1 MKKAIP
7 HIVYFLLFAVH
18 LYSIAEDLSTLRM
31 LTKPLICVILI
42 AYVWS
47 ATGLKTVFQKLI
59 AAGLFFGWL
68 GDIFLM
74 LPNKFLL
81 GLAAFLIG
89 HILYVIAFIRQ
100 TSAFALSRDK
110 LYILVAGFL
119 AVYSYYFYTILAPSL
134 GVEKYPVIAYII
146 VIALMGFFSYT
157 RKQQTNT
164 SSFLLIFLGALLFII
179 SDSILAAN
187 KFVAYIANSG
197 LMIMCT
203 YMLAQYA
210 ITLGC
215 VLDNQKDKQTSSTG
229 ARRNIS
235 HR

>member
-1 MKKAIP
+1 LKKAIP

-18 LYSIAEDLSTLRM
+18 LYSIVEDLSTVRM
-31 LTKPLICVILI
+31 VTKPLICISLI
-42 AYVWS
+42 AYLWIS
-47 ATGLKTVFQKLI
+47 TGLKSVFQKLI

-74 LPNKFLL
+74 LPNKFLF

-100 TSAFALSRDK
+100 TSPFALTRDK

-146 VIALMGFFSYT
+146 VIALMGLFSYT
-157 RKQQTNT
+157 RKHHTNT
-164 SSFLLIFLGALLFII
+164 SSFLLIFLGALLFIV

-210 ITLGC
+210 ITLGAI
-215 VLDNQKDKQTSSTG
+215 VDNQE
-229 ARRNIS
+229 ARRNPLN
-235 HR
+235 

>member
-18 LYSIAEDLSTLRM
+18 LYSIVEDLSTVRM
-31 LTKPLICVILI
+31 VTKPLICISLI
-42 AYVWS
+42 AYLWIS
-47 ATGLKTVFQKLI
+47 TGLKSVFQKLI

-74 LPNKFLL
+74 LPNKFLF

-89 HILYVIAFIRQ
+89 QILYVIAFIRQ
-100 TSAFALSRDK
+100 TSPFALSRDK

-146 VIALMGFFSYT
+146 VIALMGLFSYT
-157 RKQQTNT
+157 RKHHTNT
-164 SSFLLIFLGALLFII
+164 SSFLLIFFGALLFIV

-210 ITLGC
+210 ITLGT
-215 VLDNQKDKQTSSTG
+215 VVDNQE
-229 ARRNIS
+229 ARRNPLI
-235 HR
+235 

>member
-18 LYSIAEDLSTLRM
+18 LYSIIEDVSTVRM
-31 LTKPLICVILI
+31 VTKPLICTSLI
-42 AYVWS
+42 AYLWIS
-47 ATGLKTVFQKLI
+47 TGLKSVFQKLI

-74 LPNKFLL
+74 LPNKFLF

-100 TSAFALSRDK
+100 TSPFALSRDK

-146 VIALMGFFSYT
+146 VIALMGLFSYT
-157 RKQQTNT
+157 RKHQTNI
-164 SSFLLIFLGALLFII
+164 SSFLLIFLGALLFIV

-210 ITLGC
+210 ITLGT
-215 VLDNQKDKQTSSTG
+215 VVDNQE
-229 ARRNIS
+229 ARRNPLI
-235 HR
+235 

>member
-18 LYSIAEDLSTLRM
+18 LYSIVEDLSTVRM
-31 LTKPLICVILI
+31 VTKPLICISLI
-42 AYVWS
+42 AYLWIS
-47 ATGLKTVFQKLI
+47 TGLKSVFQKLI

-74 LPNKFLL
+74 LPNKFLF

-100 TSAFALSRDK
+100 TSPFALTRDK

-146 VIALMGFFSYT
+146 VIALMGLFSYT
-157 RKQQTNT
+157 RKHHTNT
-164 SSFLLIFLGALLFII
+164 SSFLLIFLGALLFIV

-210 ITLGC
+210 ITLGA
-215 VLDNQKDKQTSSTG
+215 VVDNQE
-229 ARRNIS
+229 ARRNPLN
-235 HR
+235 

>member
-1 MKKAIP
+1 LKKAIP

-18 LYSIAEDLSTLRM
+18 LYSIVEDLSTVRM
-31 LTKPLICVILI
+31 VTKPLICISLI
-42 AYVWS
+42 AYLWIS
-47 ATGLKTVFQKLI
+47 TGLKSVFQKLI

-74 LPNKFLL
+74 LPNKFLF

-100 TSAFALSRDK
+100 TAPFALNRDK
-110 LYILVAGFL
+110 LSILIAGFL

-146 VIALMGFFSYT
+146 VIALMGLFSYT
-157 RKQQTNT
+157 RKQHTNT
-164 SSFLLIFLGALLFII
+164 SSFLLIFLSALLFIV

-187 KFVAYIANSG
+187 KFVAYFANSG

-210 ITLGC
+210 ITLGA
-215 VLDNQKDKQTSSTG
+215 VVDNQE
-229 ARRNIS
+229 ARRNPLN
-235 HR
+235 